1 MLDCRHPLDGGALVK
16 KLLMAGMAVVGL
28 VGGVSAEDGSKLFQA
43 KCQACHGPA
52 GKGNPALRKVYG
64 PGIDITDAD
73 TQLRDDADIK
83 KIIQFGAVK
92 GKMPA
97 YQGRLKDEEIAAIIA
112 HVRSLSVSVSG
123 GPSLADE

>member
-1 MLDCRHPLDGGALVK
+1 MKILII
-16 KLLMAGMAVVGL
+16 AGMAVVGL
-28 VGGVSAEDGSKLFQA
+28 IGGVCAEEGQKLYQA

-52 GKGNPALRKVYG
+52 GKGNPALKKVYG

-73 TQLRDDADIK
+73 TQLRDDADMK

-92 GKMPA
+92 GMMPA
-97 YQGRLKDEEIAAIIA
+97 YRGRLKDEQITAIIA
-112 HVRSLSVSVSG
+112 HVRSLSASDSG